1 MGSGQTKNSALK
13 TALAFHYQ
21 VLIGLDQC
29 FSLKE
34 GQSIWFERDGDVSLL
49 GDSMDESKQVE
60 VKNYSDYLSDHH
72 ENLWNT
78 LKNWL
83 APEFKHH
90 LYGALVLHTTQKFGS
105 TSTLKNWNQQEVD
118 ERFKTLEAIFVTRT
132 QKDLT
137 AEKPKP
143 IVVLQKTVMGTEP
156 VYLKSILAKV
166 VLFTESDDEKALR
179 DKLLSN
185 PIGIPNSNKEAYLQ
199 GLVGFVYDKAHLHA
213 WEVKKVNFVAKCEEL
228 TSTYCKKKYTFPTFE
243 GYEATEEQVSTYQ
256 DSLFVKKIVDI
267 DHHDFIPDAIGNW
280 LELNNSL
287 REELDEYPLFRKITD
302 DYQKKLIRRFKL
314 SYSTAKLGCI
324 VPARDSKLF
333 YNQVINETP
342 LNIESDI
349 PPIEYKNGLIHDA
362 MDSEEQDLS
371 WKVEP

>member
-1 MGSGQTKNSALK
+1 MSNGQTKNSALK

-49 GDSMDESKQVE
+49 CDSMEESKQVE
-60 VKNYSDYLSDHH
+60 VKNYSDSLGDHH

-83 APEFKHH
+83 APEFQHH
-90 LYGALVLHTTQKFGS
+90 LYSALVLHTTQKFGS
-105 TSTLKNWNQQEVD
+105 TSTLKNWNQQDAE
-118 ERFKTLEAIFVTRT
+118 ERFNILNAIFATRT
-132 QKDLT
+132 QEDLT

-143 IVVLQKTVMGTEP
+143 IVVLQKFVMEADP
-156 VYLKSILAKV
+156 IHLKSVLAKV

-199 GLVGFVYDKAHLHA
+199 GLVGFVYDEAHSHA
-213 WEVKKVNFVAKCEEL
+213 WEVKKEQFAAKCEEL
-228 TSTYCKKKYTFPTFE
+228 TSTYCKKEYTFPTFE
-243 GYEATEEQVSTYQ
+243 GYEATKEQISTYQ
-256 DSLFVKKIVDI
+256 DSLFVKKIVEI
-267 DHHDFIPDAIGNW
+267 DHHDVIPDAIGNW

-287 REELDEYPLFRKITD
+287 NKELDEYPLFRKKTD
-302 DYQKKLIRRFKL
+302 EYQKKLIKRFKL
-314 SYSTAKLGCI
+314 SHSTAKLSCTHP
-324 VPARDSKLF
+324 VRDSKLF
-333 YNQVINETP
+333 YNQIINEIP

-362 MDSEEQDLS
+362 MDTEEQDLR